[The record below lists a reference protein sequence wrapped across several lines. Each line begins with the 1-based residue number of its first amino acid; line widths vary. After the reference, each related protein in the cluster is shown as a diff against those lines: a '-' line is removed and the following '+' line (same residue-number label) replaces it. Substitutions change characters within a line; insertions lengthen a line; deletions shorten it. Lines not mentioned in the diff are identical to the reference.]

1 MEKLLLITPP
11 FVQVNCP
18 YPATAYLKGYLTRH
32 GHQVEQYDLSIELI
46 NRLFSRELLQQIFDH
61 CTSDAING
69 NPNLERIYALRETLS
84 EYDRYGH
91 GVSAQGRQHIGHVDL
106 QR

>member
-46 NRLFSRELLQQIFDH
+46 NRLFSRELLQRIFNH
-61 CTSDAING
+61 CTPEAIDG
-69 NPNLERIYALRETLS
+69 DPNLERIYALRDHYLNTIDTVMEFLRKETT
-84 EYDRYGH
+84 H
-91 GVSAQGRQHIGHVDL
+91 WPH
-106 QR
+106 